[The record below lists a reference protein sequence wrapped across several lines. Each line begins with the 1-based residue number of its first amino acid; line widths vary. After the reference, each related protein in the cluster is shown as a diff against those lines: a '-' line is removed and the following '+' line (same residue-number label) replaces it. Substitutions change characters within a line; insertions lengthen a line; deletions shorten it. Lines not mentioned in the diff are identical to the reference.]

1 MDREIAAEFYGNSQ
15 PRHAFSNTNRHQV
28 TSLATHLSQR
38 FNLSIQGLIFDSTIP
53 VDQCREALAAIN
65 TSWEPIPNVS
75 AQNGKSM
82 RAYMLR
88 INHTR
93 PKQIFVAVSDFSH
106 NLYSQEQGSVWRQ
119 AICKHRRHHRPHRLI
134 LRRFWNNART
144 IHRVSFFQETA
155 QIYKQEINTPN
166 NSCKHCCKAMKQT
179 LNKVDMI
186 EYMWYTRDCYLR
198 SAYNSMVGAAA
209 R

>member
-75 AQNGKSM
+75 AQNGKSL

-93 PKQIFVAVSDFSH
+93 PKQVFVAVSDFSH
-106 NLYSQEQGSVWRQ
+106 KSAGGTGDFDSITHFNIFTHKSKDPCGDKRYANISVITGHTGSFLDGSEIMPERSIESPFFKKPHKFINKKLIHQIILANTV
-119 AICKHRRHHRPHRLI
+119 AKPCNRP
-134 LRRFWNNART
+134 
-144 IHRVSFFQETA
+144 
-155 QIYKQEINTPN
+155 
-166 NSCKHCCKAMKQT
+166 
-179 LNKVDMI
+179 
-186 EYMWYTRDCYLR
+186 
-198 SAYNSMVGAAA
+198 
-209 R
+209 